1 MLYSGYLISPRDLCG
16 LNYIPSLIKANVK
29 SLKIEGRMKNPEYV
43 ATVTKVYKKY
53 INLAYTNPEEYSVE
67 NSDIKDLM
75 QAFNRGSFSSGNFE
89 NEPNKT
95 YVYSKSSNNTG
106 LYVGNISHINNS
118 KGLITF
124 KLNDNTLEINDKI
137 SFENEDHKYTIS
149 ELMVSNKNV
158 KVANPNDIV
167 TIGRMKGN
175 LHPGDK
181 IYKLSN
187 AIQNKL
193 IFENFNKE
201 NKKIPLVCSVRV
213 KKGLPLFMEI
223 TSCDK
228 EDGSYFSMSASA
240 KEDDI
245 IPIDAISNPI
255 SIDRIKEQINKT
267 TDTQFEFKYIKID
280 LDDNTYVSKLSAFNK
295 LRRECLGK
303 IEEQAINRYRR
314 NNSINS
320 IKTNNNVS
328 KFINENK
335 KKTISLL
342 FNRLNL
348 NYDYSKIKNINDID
362 SIYIP
367 INYLKNQK
375 YFEIINYFSKTNAK
389 LYIYLPTILKDNFR
403 NYYFNDINSILKEFN
418 IKGLVLSN
426 LSCINYF
433 NNYKN
438 KLDIVSNY
446 TFNVFNNYTIDE
458 LRALGVNKITLS
470 PELNE
475 SDLKKITSNSNYNTE
490 ILVYGRLPLMN
501 IGYCPLG
508 KSNKCYPTCDMKCKS
523 NDTFY
528 LKDRLNMKFRIIPDN
543 IQTIS
548 TIYNS
553 KITSIDYSNINCD
566 SVRISILDE
575 SVPEIV
581 DIIDNVKNN
590 KVFKGSNY
598 SSIGFNKNV

>member
-1 MLYSGYLISPRDLCG
+1 M
-16 LNYIPSLIKANVK
+16 
-29 SLKIEGRMKNPEYV
+29 
-43 ATVTKVYKKY
+43 
-53 INLAYTNPEEYSVE
+53 
-67 NSDIKDLM
+67 
-75 QAFNRGSFSSGNFE
+75 
-89 NEPNKT
+89 
-95 YVYSKSSNNTG
+95 
-106 LYVGNISHINNS
+106 
-118 KGLITF
+118 
-124 KLNDNTLEINDKI
+124 
-137 SFENEDHKYTIS
+137 
-149 ELMVSNKNV
+149 
-158 KVANPNDIV
+158 
-167 TIGRMKGN
+167 
-175 LHPGDK
+175 
-181 IYKLSN
+181 
-187 AIQNKL
+187 
-193 IFENFNKE
+193 
-201 NKKIPLVCSVRV
+201 
-213 KKGLPLFMEI
+213 
-223 TSCDK
+223 
-228 EDGSYFSMSASA
+228 
-240 KEDDI
+240 
-245 IPIDAISNPI
+245 
-255 SIDRIKEQINKT
+255 
-267 TDTQFEFKYIKID
+267 
-280 LDDNTYVSKLSAFNK
+280 
-295 LRRECLGK
+295 
-303 IEEQAINRYRR
+303 
-314 NNSINS
+314 
-320 IKTNNNVS
+320 
-328 KFINENK
+328 
-335 KKTISLL
+335 
-342 FNRLNL
+342 
-348 NYDYSKIKNINDID
+348 
-362 SIYIP
+362 
-367 INYLKNQK
+367 
-375 YFEIINYFSKTNAK
+375 
-389 LYIYLPTILKDNFR
+389 PTILKDNFR
-403 NYYFNDINSILKEFN
+403 NYYFNDINSIIKEFN